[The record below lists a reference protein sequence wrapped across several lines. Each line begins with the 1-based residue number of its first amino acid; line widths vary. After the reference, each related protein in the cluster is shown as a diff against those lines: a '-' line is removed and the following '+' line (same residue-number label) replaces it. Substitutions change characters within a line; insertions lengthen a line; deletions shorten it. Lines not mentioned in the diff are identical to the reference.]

1 MSTRVRSGSGEAPG
15 RRARA
20 AAWGAVAAVV
30 GLTLVGTAGPAA
42 AQGTGVDLTV
52 YLGEAGGQVAP
63 GNTFDIDASV
73 TPVDRKNDGTY
84 HGTGELTLDLPDGVT
99 FQKAMDSP
107 DDCTPSA
114 DRHTVHCPMSS
125 DYIGG
130 GQFRLKVDKSV
141 PDGTTLTYS
150 ATVHAPDVD
159 DPNPANDTVT
169 RTVLVKAGPDLSLHW
184 EGPTT
189 VHAGSKNVSTPLVV
203 TNHGPGVASPG
214 FVVTYDNVDG
224 VAETA
229 NLQPECAPDIWEFE
243 CGLGPLQPGESAEI
257 PFVWSFGPKSAG
269 KTFHIQA
276 GYPQFPSSDDPTP
289 EDDTPLRTIRI
300 LPADA
305 TSTPKPTASATASAS
320 ATSGTSGTSSPSGT
334 SPDGSELAD
343 TGAGDSA
350 GPLVL
355 AASASVLLGGTL
367 VLTRRVRAARAER
380 TR

>member
-1 MSTRVRSGSGEAPG
+1 
-15 RRARA
+15 
-20 AAWGAVAAVV
+20 VAAVV
-30 GLTLVGTAGPAA
+30 GLTLAGTAGPAA
-42 AQGTGVDLTV
+42 AQGTDVDLAV
-52 YLGEAGGQVAP
+52 YLGETGQVAP
-63 GNTFDIDASV
+63 GGTFDVDANV

-84 HGTGELTLDLPDGVT
+84 HGAGELTLDLPDGIT
-99 FQKAMDSP
+99 FQKTLDSP

-125 DYIGG
+125 DFVGG
-130 GQFRLKVDKSV
+130 GQFRLKVGRSV

-169 RTVLVKAGPDLSLHW
+169 RTLLVKAGPDLSLHW

-214 FVVTYDNVDG
+214 FVVTYDDVDG
-224 VAETA
+224 VTETA
-229 NLQPECAPDIWEFE
+229 NLQPECGPDPWEFE
-243 CGLGPLQPGESAEI
+243 CSLGPLEPGQSTEI

-289 EDDTPLRTIRI
+289 EDNTPLRTIRV

-305 TSTPKPTASATASAS
+305 TSTPKPTASATASAP
-320 ATSGTSGTSSPSGT
+320 ATAGTSGTSGK
-334 SPDGSELAD
+334 SPDGSALAD
-343 TGAGDSA
+343 TGTGAA
-350 GPLVL
+350 ARPLVL
-355 AASASVLLGGTL
+355 AASASVLVGGTL
-367 VLTRRVRAARAER
+367 VLTRRVREARAER

>member
-1 MSTRVRSGSGEAPG
+1 MTRVGPGSGEAPG
-15 RRARA
+15 RRAKV
-20 AAWGAVAAVV
+20 AAWGAVAGVV
-30 GLTLVGTAGPAA
+30 GLTLVGAAGPAT

-52 YLGEAGGQVAP
+52 FLGETGQVAP

-73 TPVDRKNDGTY
+73 TPVDRKDVGTY
-84 HGTGELTLDLPDGVT
+84 DGKGELTVDLPDGVT
-99 FQKAMDSP
+99 FEKTMDYP

-169 RTVLVKAGPDLSLHW
+169 RTLLVKSGPDLSLHW
-184 EGPTT
+184 KGPTT
-189 VHAGSKNVSTPLVV
+189 VHAGTDNVSTPLVV
-203 TNHGPGVASPG
+203 TNHGPGVASPN

-224 VAETA
+224 VGESA
-229 NLQPECAPDIWEFE
+229 NLQPECGADPWEFD
-243 CGLGPLQPGESAEI
+243 CSMGPLEPGQSAEI
-257 PFVWSFGPKSAG
+257 PFVWSFGPQSAG
-269 KTFHIQA
+269 RTFHIQA
-276 GYPQFPSSDDPTP
+276 GNPQFPSSDDPTP
-289 EDDTPLRTIRI
+289 EDNTPLRTIRI

-305 TSTPKPTASATASAS
+305 TSTPKPTASATSSAS
-320 ATSGTSGTSSPSGT
+320 ATAGRAATSGTSGT

-343 TGAGDSA
+343 TGAGD
-350 GPLVL
+350 GVRPLIL

-367 VLTRRVRAARAER
+367 ILTRRPRRS
-380 TR
+380 